1 MDKNKIYLLR
11 LNCKDQVG
19 IVSKISTL
27 LANKNCNIIE
37 SKQFTDQDTNSFFIR
52 QSFQLPNELSIETI
66 NKEFKNLSNILN
78 ANHEIRHIHKTLK
91 TLILASKFDHCLI
104 ELINKTKNKNLNLSI
119 EAVISNH
126 NDLKKISLLEN
137 LPFYHFPIN
146 NDKLKQEK
154 RIIEFI
160 DEKKID
166 IIILAR
172 YMQIL
177 SRNFVDRFYGKIINI
192 HHSFLPSFKG
202 AKPYHQAFERG
213 VKIIGAT
220 AHFVNQNLD
229 EGPIIEQDVEKV
241 DHELSPSDL
250 VTIGKDI
257 EARVLYKA
265 IKNFSEGRVF
275 LNGKKT
281 IVFKGDKI
289 LWMIF

>member
-1 MDKNKIYLLR
+1 MDQNKIYLLR

-27 LANKNCNIIE
+27 LANNNCNIIE

-52 QSFQLPNELSIETI
+52 QSFQLPNQLNIETI
-66 NKEFKNLSNILN
+66 KKEFENLSDILN
-78 ANHEIRHIHKTLK
+78 ANYEIRHIHKKLK
-91 TLILASKFDHCLI
+91 TLILVSKFEHCLV

-137 LPFYHFPIN
+137 IPFHYFPIN
-146 NDKLKQEK
+146 NDKLHQEK
-154 RIIEFI
+154 NIIQFI
-160 DEKKID
+160 NENKID

-177 SRNFVDRFYGKIINI
+177 SKNFVNRFYGKILNI

-229 EGPIIEQDVEKV
+229 EGPIIEQDIEKV

-250 VTIGKDI
+250 VAIGKDI

-265 IKNFSEGRVF
+265 IKNFSQGRVF

-289 LWMIF
+289 L

>member
-1 MDKNKIYLLR
+1 MDQNKIFLLR

-27 LANKNCNIIE
+27 LANNNCNIIE

-52 QSFQLPNELSIETI
+52 QSFQLPHQLNIETI
-66 NKEFKNLSNILN
+66 IKEFENLSDILN
-78 ANHEIRHIHKTLK
+78 ANYEIRHIHKTLK
-91 TLILASKFDHCLI
+91 TLILVSKFDHCLI
-104 ELINKTKNKNLNLSI
+104 ELINKTKNKNLNISI

-126 NDLKKISLLEN
+126 NDLKKISLVEN
-137 LPFYHFPIN
+137 IPFYHFPIN
-146 NDKLKQEK
+146 NNKLHQEK
-154 RIIEFI
+154 NIIQFI

-177 SRNFVDRFYGKIINI
+177 SKNFVNRFYGKIINI

-229 EGPIIEQDVEKV
+229 EGPIIEQDIEKV

-250 VTIGKDI
+250 VAIGKDI

-265 IKNFSEGRVF
+265 VKNFSEGRVF

-289 LWMIF
+289 L

>member
-1 MDKNKIYLLR
+1 MDQNKIYLLR

-27 LANKNCNIIE
+27 LANNNCNIIE

-52 QSFQLPNELSIETI
+52 QSFQLPNQLNIETI
-66 NKEFKNLSNILN
+66 KKEFQNLSDILN
-78 ANHEIRHIHKTLK
+78 ANYEIKHIHKTLK
-91 TLILASKFDHCLI
+91 TLILVSKFDHCLV

-126 NDLKKISLLEN
+126 NDLKKISLVEN
-137 LPFYHFPIN
+137 IPFHHFPIN
-146 NDKLKQEK
+146 NDKLHQEK
-154 RIIEFI
+154 NIIQFI
-160 DEKKID
+160 DENKIE

-177 SRNFVDRFYGKIINI
+177 SKNFVNRFYGKIINI

-202 AKPYHQAFERG
+202 AKPYHQAYERG

-220 AHFVNQNLD
+220 AHFVNENLD
-229 EGPIIEQDVEKV
+229 EGPIIEQDIEKV

-250 VTIGKDI
+250 VAIGKDI

-265 IKNFSEGRVF
+265 IKNFSQGRVF

-289 LWMIF
+289 L

>member
-1 MDKNKIYLLR
+1 MNQDKVYLLR
-11 LNCKDQVG
+11 LNCKDKVG

-52 QSFQLPNELSIETI
+52 QSFELPNELNIKI
-66 NKEFKNLSNILN
+66 IKKEFENLSVTLN
-78 ANHEIRHIHKTLK
+78 AEYEIRHIQKTLK
-91 TLILASKFDHCLI
+91 TIIMVSKFDHCLI
-104 ELINKTKNKNLNLSI
+104 ELINKTKNKNLNLAI

-126 NDLKKISLLEN
+126 NDLKKTSSLETI
-137 LPFYHFPIN
+137 PYHHFPIN
-146 NDKLKQEK
+146 KDKLNQEK
-154 RIIEFI
+154 RIIEVI
-160 DEKKID
+160 NEKKID

-289 LWMIF
+289 L

>member
-1 MDKNKIYLLR
+1 MDQNKIFLLR

-52 QSFQLPNELSIETI
+52 QSFQLPNQLNIETI
-66 NKEFKNLSNILN
+66 KKEFENLSDILN
-78 ANHEIRHIHKTLK
+78 ANYEIRHIHKTLK
-91 TLILASKFDHCLI
+91 TLILVSKFDHCLV

-126 NDLKKISLLEN
+126 NDLKKISLVEN
-137 LPFYHFPIN
+137 IPFYHFPIN
-146 NDKLKQEK
+146 KDKLHQEK
-154 RIIEFI
+154 NIIQFI

-177 SRNFVDRFYGKIINI
+177 SKNFVNRFYGKIINI

-289 LWMIF
+289 L

>member
-1 MDKNKIYLLR
+1 MNQDKVYLLR

-52 QSFQLPNELSIETI
+52 QSFELPNELNIKI
-66 NKEFKNLSNILN
+66 IKKEFENLSVTLN
-78 ANHEIRHIHKTLK
+78 AEYEIRHIQKTLK
-91 TLILASKFDHCLI
+91 TIIMVSKFDHCLI

-119 EAVISNH
+119 EAVVSNH
-126 NDLKKISLLEN
+126 NDLKKISSLETI
-137 LPFYHFPIN
+137 PYHHFPIN
-146 NDKLKQEK
+146 NDKLNQEK
-154 RIIEFI
+154 KIIRVI
-160 DEKKID
+160 NEKKID

-250 VTIGKDI
+250 VAIGKDI

-289 LWMIF
+289 L

>member
-1 MDKNKIYLLR
+1 MDQNKIYLLR
-11 LNCKDQVG
+11 LNCKDQIG

-52 QSFQLPNELSIETI
+52 QTFQLPNELNIETI
-66 NKEFKNLSNILN
+66 KKEFENLSDILN
-78 ANHEIRHIHKTLK
+78 ANYEIRHINKILK
-91 TLILASKFDHCLI
+91 TLILVSKFDHCLV

-126 NDLKKISLLEN
+126 DDLKNISLLEN
-137 LPFYHFPIN
+137 IPFHHFPIK
-146 NDKLKQEK
+146 NDKLNQEK
-154 RIIEFI
+154 RIIQFI

-177 SRNFVDRFYGKIINI
+177 SKNFVNRFYGKIINI

-229 EGPIIEQDVEKV
+229 EGPIIEQDIEKV

-250 VTIGKDI
+250 VAIGKDI

-289 LWMIF
+289 L

>member
-1 MDKNKIYLLR
+1 MDKDKIYLLR

-19 IVSKISTL
+19 IVSKISTI
-27 LANKNCNIIE
+27 LANRNCNIIE

-52 QSFQLPNELSIETI
+52 QSFLLPDQLNIETI
-66 NKEFKNLSNILN
+66 KKEFENLSDILN
-78 ANHEIRHIHKTLK
+78 ANYEIRHIHKTLK

-126 NDLKKISLLEN
+126 NDLKKISSLEN
-137 LPFYHFPIN
+137 LPFHHFPIN

-160 DEKKID
+160 DEKKIE

-177 SRNFVDRFYGKIINI
+177 SRNFVNRFYGKIINI

-289 LWMIF
+289 L

>member
-1 MDKNKIYLLR
+1 MDQEKIYLLR
-11 LNCKDQVG
+11 LKCKDQVG
-19 IVSKISTL
+19 IVSKISTV
-27 LANKNCNIIE
+27 LANINCNNIE

-52 QSFQLPNELSIETI
+52 QSFQLPNELNIKAI
-66 NKEFKNLSNILN
+66 NKEFENLSKILN
-78 ANHEIRHIHKTLK
+78 ANYEIRHIHKTLK
-91 TLILASKFDHCLI
+91 TLILVSKFDHCLI
-104 ELINKTKNKNLNLSI
+104 ELINKTNNKNLNLSI
-119 EAVISNH
+119 EGVISNH
-126 NDLKKISLLEN
+126 NDLENISSLES
-137 LPFYHFPIN
+137 LPFYYFPIN
-146 NDKLKQEK
+146 NDKFNQEK

-160 DEKKID
+160 HKKKID

-177 SRNFVDRFYGKIINI
+177 SRNFVNEFYGKIINI

-241 DHELSPSDL
+241 DHELSPNDL
-250 VTIGKDI
+250 VAIGKDI

-265 IKNFSEGRVF
+265 IKNYSEGRVF

-289 LWMIF
+289 L

>member
-1 MDKNKIYLLR
+1 MDQDRIYLLR

-52 QSFQLPNELSIETI
+52 QSFNLPIGLSIETI
-66 NKEFKNLSNILN
+66 NKEFENLSNILN
-78 ANHEIRHIHKTLK
+78 ATYEIRHIHKTLK
-91 TLILASKFDHCLI
+91 TLILVSKFDHCLI
-104 ELINKTKNKNLNLSI
+104 ELINKTKSKNLNLSI

-126 NDLKKISLLEN
+126 NDLKNITSLES

-146 NDKLKQEK
+146 NDKLNQEK
-154 RIIEFI
+154 CIIEFI
-160 DEKKID
+160 EENKID

-177 SRNFVDRFYGKIINI
+177 STKFVDQFYGKIINI

-229 EGPIIEQDVEKV
+229 EGPIIEQDIEKV
-241 DHELSPSDL
+241 DHELTPSDL
-250 VTIGKDI
+250 VAIGKDI

-281 IVFKGDKI
+281 VVFKGDKI
-289 LWMIF
+289 L

>member
-1 MDKNKIYLLR
+1 MNQDKIYLLR
-11 LNCKDQVG
+11 LNCKDKVG

-52 QSFQLPNELSIETI
+52 QSFQLPNELNIENI
-66 NKEFKNLSNILN
+66 NKEFENLSDILN
-78 ANHEIRHIHKTLK
+78 ANYEIRHIHKTLK
-91 TLILASKFDHCLI
+91 TLILVSKFDHCLI

-119 EAVISNH
+119 EAIISNH
-126 NDLKKISLLEN
+126 NDMKKISSVESI
-137 LPFYHFPIN
+137 PFYHFPIN
-146 NDKLKQEK
+146 NDKLNQEK
-154 RIIEFI
+154 RIVEFI

-177 SRNFVDRFYGKIINI
+177 SKNFVNRFYGKIINI

-250 VTIGKDI
+250 VAIGKDI

-289 LWMIF
+289 L

>member
-1 MDKNKIYLLR
+1 MDHNKIYLLR

-27 LANKNCNIIE
+27 LANNNCNIIE

-52 QSFQLPNELSIETI
+52 QSFQLPNQLNIENI
-66 NKEFKNLSNILN
+66 KKEFENLSDILN
-78 ANHEIRHIHKTLK
+78 ANYEIRHIHKTLK
-91 TLILASKFDHCLI
+91 TLILVSKFDHCLV
-104 ELINKTKNKNLNLSI
+104 ELINKTKNKNLNLSL

-126 NDLKKISLLEN
+126 NDLKKISLVEN
-137 LPFYHFPIN
+137 IPFHHFPIN
-146 NDKLKQEK
+146 NDKLHQEK
-154 RIIEFI
+154 NIIQFI

-177 SRNFVDRFYGKIINI
+177 SNNFVNRFYGKIINI

-229 EGPIIEQDVEKV
+229 EGPIIEQDIEKV
-241 DHELSPSDL
+241 DHELRPSDL
-250 VTIGKDI
+250 VAIGKDI

-265 IKNFSEGRVF
+265 IKNFSQGRVF

-289 LWMIF
+289 L

>member
-1 MDKNKIYLLR
+1 MDQNKIYLLR
-11 LNCKDQVG
+11 LNCKDQIG

-27 LANKNCNIIE
+27 LANNNCNIIE

-52 QSFQLPNELSIETI
+52 QSFQLPDQLNIETI
-66 NKEFKNLSNILN
+66 KKEFENLSDILN
-78 ANHEIRHIHKTLK
+78 ANYEIRHIHKTLK
-91 TLILASKFDHCLI
+91 TLILASKFDHCLV

-126 NDLKKISLLEN
+126 NDLKKISLVEN
-137 LPFYHFPIN
+137 IPFYHFPIN
-146 NDKLKQEK
+146 NDKLHQEK
-154 RIIEFI
+154 NIIQFI
-160 DEKKID
+160 DENKID

-177 SRNFVDRFYGKIINI
+177 SKNFVNKFYGKIINI

-220 AHFVNQNLD
+220 AHFVNENLD
-229 EGPIIEQDVEKV
+229 EGPIIEQDIEKV

-250 VTIGKDI
+250 VAIGKDI

-265 IKNFSEGRVF
+265 IKNYSQGRVF

-289 LWMIF
+289 L

>member
-1 MDKNKIYLLR
+1 MDQNKIYLLR

-27 LANKNCNIIE
+27 LANNNCNIIE

-52 QSFQLPNELSIETI
+52 QSFQLPNQLNIETI
-66 NKEFKNLSNILN
+66 KKEFENLSDILN
-78 ANHEIRHIHKTLK
+78 ANYEIRHIHKILK
-91 TLILASKFDHCLI
+91 TLILVSKFDHCLV

-126 NDLKKISLLEN
+126 DDLKNISLLEN
-137 LPFYHFPIN
+137 IPFHHFPIN
-146 NDKLKQEK
+146 NDKLHQEK
-154 RIIEFI
+154 NIIQFI
-160 DEKKID
+160 DENKID

-177 SRNFVDRFYGKIINI
+177 SKNFVNKFYGKIINI

-220 AHFVNQNLD
+220 AHFVNENLD
-229 EGPIIEQDVEKV
+229 EGPIIEQDIEKV

-250 VTIGKDI
+250 VAIGKDI

-265 IKNFSEGRVF
+265 IKNYSQGRVF

-289 LWMIF
+289 L

>member
-1 MDKNKIYLLR
+1 MDQDKIYLLR

-78 ANHEIRHIHKTLK
+78 ANYEIRHINKTLK

-126 NDLKKISLLEN
+126 NDLKKISLAEN
-137 LPFYHFPIN
+137 IPFHYFPIN
-146 NDKLKQEK
+146 NDKLNQEK
-154 RIIEFI
+154 HIIQFI

-177 SRNFVDRFYGKIINI
+177 SRNFVDQFYGKIINI

-289 LWMIF
+289 L

>member
-1 MDKNKIYLLR
+1 MDQDKIYLLR

-52 QSFQLPNELSIETI
+52 QSFLLPNKLSIETI
-66 NKEFKNLSNILN
+66 NKDFENLSKILN
-78 ANHEIRHIHKTLK
+78 ANYEIRHINKTLK
-91 TLILASKFDHCLI
+91 TLILVSKFDHCLI
-104 ELINKTKNKNLNLSI
+104 ELINKTKNKNLKLSI

-126 NDLKKISLLEN
+126 IALKNIPLVEG

-146 NDKLKQEK
+146 NDKLNQER

-160 DEKKID
+160 NKKKID

-177 SRNFVDRFYGKIINI
+177 SINFVNQFYGKIINI

-250 VTIGKDI
+250 VEIGKDI

-289 LWMIF
+289 L

>member
-1 MDKNKIYLLR
+1 MNQDKVYLLR
-11 LNCKDQVG
+11 LNCKDHVG

-52 QSFQLPNELSIETI
+52 QSFELPNELNIKI
-66 NKEFKNLSNILN
+66 IKKEFENLAVTLN
-78 ANHEIRHIHKTLK
+78 AEYEIRHIQKTLK
-91 TLILASKFDHCLI
+91 TIIMVSKFDHCLI

-126 NDLKKISLLEN
+126 NDLKKISSLETI
-137 LPFYHFPIN
+137 PYHHFPIN
-146 NDKLKQEK
+146 NDKLNQEK
-154 RIIEFI
+154 RIIEVI
-160 DEKKID
+160 NKKKID

-177 SRNFVDRFYGKIINI
+177 SRDFVDRFYGKIINI

-241 DHELSPSDL
+241 DHELSASDL
-250 VTIGKDI
+250 VSIGKDI

-281 IVFKGDKI
+281 IVFRGDKI
-289 LWMIF
+289 L

>member
-1 MDKNKIYLLR
+1 MDQNKIFLLR

-27 LANKNCNIIE
+27 LANNNCNIIE

-52 QSFQLPNELSIETI
+52 QSFQLPNQLNIETI
-66 NKEFKNLSNILN
+66 KKEFENLSDILN
-78 ANHEIRHIHKTLK
+78 ANYEIRHIHKTLK
-91 TLILASKFDHCLI
+91 TLILVSKFDHCLI

-126 NDLKKISLLEN
+126 NDLKKISLVEN
-137 LPFYHFPIN
+137 IPFYHFPIN
-146 NDKLKQEK
+146 NDKLHQENN
-154 RIIEFI
+154 IIKFI

-177 SRNFVDRFYGKIINI
+177 SKNFVNRFYGKIINI

-229 EGPIIEQDVEKV
+229 EGPIIEQDIEKV

-250 VTIGKDI
+250 VAIGKDI

-265 IKNFSEGRVF
+265 IKNFSQGRVF

-289 LWMIF
+289 L

>member
-1 MDKNKIYLLR
+1 MDQDKIYLLR
-11 LNCKDQVG
+11 LNCKDKVG
-19 IVSKISTL
+19 IISKISTL

-52 QSFQLPNELSIETI
+52 QSFQLPNELCIESI

-78 ANHEIRHIHKTLK
+78 ANFEIRHIHKTLK
-91 TLILASKFDHCLI
+91 TLILVSKFDHCLI

-126 NDLKKISLLEN
+126 NDLKKVSLVEN
-137 LPFYHFPIN
+137 LPFHHFPIN

-154 RIIEFI
+154 RIIKFI

-177 SRNFVDRFYGKIINI
+177 SRNFVDRYYGKIINI

-202 AKPYHQAFERG
+202 AKPYHQAYERG

-220 AHFVNQNLD
+220 AHFVNLELD
-229 EGPIIEQDVEKV
+229 EGPIIEQDIEKV
-241 DHELSPSDL
+241 DHELSPNDL
-250 VTIGKDI
+250 ISIGKDI

-281 IVFKGDKI
+281 IVFKGDK
-289 LWMIF
+289 LT

>member
-1 MDKNKIYLLR
+1 MNQDKIYLLR
-11 LNCKDQVG
+11 LNCKDKVG

-37 SKQFTDQDTNSFFIR
+37 SKQFTDQDTNNFFIR
-52 QSFQLPNELSIETI
+52 QSFQLPNELNIENI
-66 NKEFKNLSNILN
+66 NKEFENLSDILN
-78 ANHEIRHIHKTLK
+78 ANYEIRHIHKTLK
-91 TLILASKFDHCLI
+91 TLILVSKFDHCLI
-104 ELINKTKNKNLNLSI
+104 ELINKTKNKSLNLSI
-119 EAVISNH
+119 EAIISNH
-126 NDLKKISLLEN
+126 NDMKKISSVESI
-137 LPFYHFPIN
+137 PFYHFPIN
-146 NDKLKQEK
+146 NDKLNQEK

-160 DEKKID
+160 DDKKID

-177 SRNFVDRFYGKIINI
+177 SKNFVNRFYGKIINI

-250 VTIGKDI
+250 VAIGKDI

-289 LWMIF
+289 L

>member
-1 MDKNKIYLLR
+1 MDQNKIYLLR

-27 LANKNCNIIE
+27 LANNNCNIIE

-52 QSFQLPNELSIETI
+52 QSFQLPNQLNIETI
-66 NKEFKNLSNILN
+66 KKEFENLSDILN
-78 ANHEIRHIHKTLK
+78 ANYEIRHINKILK
-91 TLILASKFDHCLI
+91 TLILVSKFDHCLV

-126 NDLKKISLLEN
+126 DDLKNISLLEN
-137 LPFYHFPIN
+137 IPFHHFPIN
-146 NDKLKQEK
+146 NDKLHQEK
-154 RIIEFI
+154 NIIQFI
-160 DEKKID
+160 DENNID

-177 SRNFVDRFYGKIINI
+177 SKNFVNRFYGKIINI

-229 EGPIIEQDVEKV
+229 EGPIIEQDIEKV

-250 VTIGKDI
+250 VAIGKDI

-265 IKNFSEGRVF
+265 IKNFSQGRVF

-289 LWMIF
+289 L

>member
-1 MDKNKIYLLR
+1 MNQDKVYLLR

-52 QSFQLPNELSIETI
+52 QSFELPNELNIKI
-66 NKEFKNLSNILN
+66 IKKEFENLAVTLN
-78 ANHEIRHIHKTLK
+78 AEYEIRHIQKTLK
-91 TLILASKFDHCLI
+91 TIIMVSKFDHCLI
-104 ELINKTKNKNLNLSI
+104 ELINKTKNKNLNLAI

-126 NDLKKISLLEN
+126 NDLKKNSSLETI
-137 LPFYHFPIN
+137 PYHHFPIN
-146 NDKLKQEK
+146 KDKLNQEK
-154 RIIEFI
+154 RIIEVI
-160 DEKKID
+160 NEKKID

-177 SRNFVDRFYGKIINI
+177 SRDFVDRFYGKIINI

-250 VTIGKDI
+250 VAIGKDI

-281 IVFKGDKI
+281 IVFRGDKI
-289 LWMIF
+289 L

>member
-1 MDKNKIYLLR
+1 MDQNRIYLLR

-19 IVSKISTL
+19 IVAKISTL

-52 QSFQLPNELSIETI
+52 QSFQLPNELNVETI
-66 NKEFKNLSNILN
+66 NKEFEKLSRILN
-78 ANHEIRHIHKTLK
+78 AKYEIRHIHKTFK
-91 TLILASKFDHCLI
+91 TLILVSKFDHCLI

-126 NDLKKISLLEN
+126 GNLKKISSLEN
-137 LPFYHFPIN
+137 IAFHHFPIE
-146 NDKLKQEK
+146 NDKLNQEK

-160 DEKKID
+160 DKKKID

-177 SRNFVDRFYGKIINI
+177 SRNFVNRFYGKIINI

-229 EGPIIEQDVEKV
+229 EGPIIEQDTEKV

-250 VTIGKDI
+250 VAIGKDI

-265 IKNFSEGRVF
+265 VKNFSEGRVF

-289 LWMIF
+289 L

>member
-1 MDKNKIYLLR
+1 MDRNRIYLLR
-11 LNCKDQVG
+11 LNCKDQIG

-27 LANKNCNIIE
+27 LANKDCNIIE
-37 SKQFTDQDTNSFFIR
+37 SKQFTDQNTNSFFIR
-52 QSFQLPNELSIETI
+52 QSFQLPNELNIETI
-66 NKEFKNLSNILN
+66 NKEFEDLSVILN
-78 ANHEIRHIHKTLK
+78 ATYEIRHIHKTLK
-91 TLILASKFDHCLI
+91 TLILVSKFEHCLI
-104 ELINKTKNKNLNLSI
+104 ELINKVKSKNLNLSI

-126 NDLKKISLLEN
+126 NELRKISSLESI
-137 LPFYHFPIN
+137 PFQYLPIN
-146 NDKLKQEK
+146 NDKLNQEK
-154 RIIEFI
+154 LIVKFIE
-160 DEKKID
+160 EKKID
-166 IIILAR
+166 VIILAR

-250 VTIGKDI
+250 IAIGKDI

-289 LWMIF
+289 L

>member
-1 MDKNKIYLLR
+1 MNQDKIYLLR

-19 IVSKISTL
+19 IVSKISAL

-52 QSFQLPNELSIETI
+52 QSFQLPNELNIENI
-66 NKEFKNLSNILN
+66 NKEFENLSDILN
-78 ANHEIRHIHKTLK
+78 ANFEIRHIHKTLK
-91 TLILASKFDHCLI
+91 TLILVSKFDHCLI

-119 EAVISNH
+119 EAIISNH
-126 NDLKKISLLEN
+126 NDMKKISSMESI
-137 LPFYHFPIN
+137 PFYHFPIN
-146 NDKLKQEK
+146 NDKFNQEK

-160 DEKKID
+160 DDKKIE

-177 SRNFVDRFYGKIINI
+177 SKNFVNRFYGKIINI

-229 EGPIIEQDVEKV
+229 EGPIIEQDIEKV

-250 VTIGKDI
+250 VAIGKDI

-265 IKNFSEGRVF
+265 IKNFSDGRVF

-289 LWMIF
+289 L

>member
-1 MDKNKIYLLR
+1 MNQDKVYLLR
-11 LNCKDQVG
+11 LNCKDQIG

-52 QSFQLPNELSIETI
+52 QSFELPNELNIEI
-66 NKEFKNLSNILN
+66 IKKEFENLSVTLN
-78 ANHEIRHIHKTLK
+78 AEYEIRHIQKTLK
-91 TLILASKFDHCLI
+91 TIIMVSKFDHCLI

-119 EAVISNH
+119 EAVVSNH
-126 NDLKKISLLEN
+126 NDLKKISSLETI
-137 LPFYHFPIN
+137 PYHYFPIN
-146 NDKLKQEK
+146 NDKYNQEK
-154 RIIEFI
+154 KIIRVI
-160 DEKKID
+160 NEKKID

-250 VTIGKDI
+250 VAIGKDI

-289 LWMIF
+289 L

>member
-1 MDKNKIYLLR
+1 MDKDKIYLLR

-52 QSFQLPNELSIETI
+52 QSFQLPNQLNIETI
-66 NKEFKNLSNILN
+66 KKEFENLSDFLN
-78 ANHEIRHIHKTLK
+78 ANYEIRRIQKTLK
-91 TLILASKFDHCLI
+91 TLILVSKFDHCLV

-126 NDLKKISLLEN
+126 NDLEKISLVEN
-137 LPFYHFPIN
+137 IPFHHFPIN
-146 NDKLKQEK
+146 NDKLHQEK
-154 RIIEFI
+154 NIIQFI
-160 DEKKID
+160 DENKID

-177 SRNFVDRFYGKIINI
+177 SKNFVNRFYGKIINI

-220 AHFVNQNLD
+220 AHFVNENLD
-229 EGPIIEQDVEKV
+229 EGPIIEQDIEKV

-250 VTIGKDI
+250 VAIGKDI

-265 IKNFSEGRVF
+265 IKNFSQGRVF

-289 LWMIF
+289 L

>member
-1 MDKNKIYLLR
+1 MNQDKVYLLR

-52 QSFQLPNELSIETI
+52 QSFELPNELNIKI
-66 NKEFKNLSNILN
+66 IKKEFENLSVALN
-78 ANHEIRHIHKTLK
+78 AEFEIRHIQKTLK
-91 TLILASKFDHCLI
+91 TIIMVSKFDHCLI

-119 EAVISNH
+119 EAVVSNH
-126 NDLKKISLLEN
+126 NDLKKNSSLETI
-137 LPFYHFPIN
+137 PYHHFPIN
-146 NDKLKQEK
+146 NDKLNQEK
-154 RIIEFI
+154 SIIEVI
-160 DEKKID
+160 NEKKID

-289 LWMIF
+289 L

>member
-1 MDKNKIYLLR
+1 MDKDKIYLLR

-78 ANHEIRHIHKTLK
+78 ANYEIRHIHKTLK

-126 NDLKKISLLEN
+126 NDLKKISSFEN
-137 LPFYHFPIN
+137 LPFHHFPIN

-160 DEKKID
+160 YEKKID

-177 SRNFVDRFYGKIINI
+177 SRNFVDQFYGKIINI

-250 VTIGKDI
+250 VAIGKDI

-289 LWMIF
+289 L

>member
-1 MDKNKIYLLR
+1 MDQNKIYLLR

-27 LANKNCNIIE
+27 LANNNCNIIE

-52 QSFQLPNELSIETI
+52 QSFHLPNQLNIETI
-66 NKEFKNLSNILN
+66 KKEFENLSDFLN
-78 ANHEIRHIHKTLK
+78 AKYEIRHIHKTLK
-91 TLILASKFDHCLI
+91 TLILVSKFDHCLV

-119 EAVISNH
+119 KAVISNH
-126 NDLKKISLLEN
+126 NDLKKISLVEN
-137 LPFYHFPIN
+137 IPFHHFPIN
-146 NDKLKQEK
+146 DDKLHQEK
-154 RIIEFI
+154 NIIQFI
-160 DEKKID
+160 NENKID

-177 SRNFVDRFYGKIINI
+177 SKNFVNRFYGKIINI

-220 AHFVNQNLD
+220 AHFVNENLD
-229 EGPIIEQDVEKV
+229 EGPIIEQDIEKV
-241 DHELSPSDL
+241 NHELSPSDL
-250 VTIGKDI
+250 VAIGKDI

-265 IKNFSEGRVF
+265 IKNFSQGRVF

-281 IVFKGDKI
+281 IVFEGDKI
-289 LWMIF
+289 L

>member
-1 MDKNKIYLLR
+1 MDQNKIYLLR

-27 LANKNCNIIE
+27 LANNNCNIIE

-52 QSFQLPNELSIETI
+52 QSFQLPNQLNIETI
-66 NKEFKNLSNILN
+66 KKEFENLSDILN
-78 ANHEIRHIHKTLK
+78 ANYEIRHIHKTLK
-91 TLILASKFDHCLI
+91 TIILVSKFDHCLI

-126 NDLKKISLLEN
+126 NDLEKISLVEN
-137 LPFYHFPIN
+137 IPFHHFPIN
-146 NDKLKQEK
+146 NDKLDQEK
-154 RIIEFI
+154 NIIQFI

-177 SRNFVDRFYGKIINI
+177 SKNFVNRFYGKIINI

-220 AHFVNQNLD
+220 AHFVNENLD
-229 EGPIIEQDVEKV
+229 EGPIIEQDIEKV

-250 VTIGKDI
+250 VEIGKDI

-289 LWMIF
+289 L

>member
-1 MDKNKIYLLR
+1 MDKDKIYLLR

-52 QSFQLPNELSIETI
+52 QSFQLPNELRIETI

-78 ANHEIRHIHKTLK
+78 ANYEIRHIHKTLK

-126 NDLKKISLLEN
+126 NDLKKISSLEN
-137 LPFYHFPIN
+137 LPFHYFPIN

-177 SRNFVDRFYGKIINI
+177 SRNFVDQFYGKIINI

-257 EARVLYKA
+257 EARVLYRA
-265 IKNFSEGRVF
+265 IKAHSERRVF
-275 LNGKKT
+275 LNDNRT
-281 IVFKGDKI
+281 IVFRGQRI
-289 LWMIF
+289 

>member
-1 MDKNKIYLLR
+1 MDQDRVYLLR

-37 SKQFTDQDTNSFFIR
+37 SKQFTDQDTNNFFIR
-52 QSFQLPNELSIETI
+52 QSFQMPIGLNIETI
-66 NKEFKNLSNILN
+66 NEEFKNLSNILN
-78 ANHEIRHIHKTLK
+78 CNYEIRHVNKTLK
-91 TLILASKFDHCLI
+91 TLILVSKFDHCLI

-126 NDLKKISLLEN
+126 NDLKKISSVER

-146 NDKLKQEK
+146 NDKLNQEK
-154 RIIEFI
+154 YIIEYI
-160 DEKKID
+160 EEKKIE

-177 SRNFVDRFYGKIINI
+177 SENFVNQFYGKIINI

-220 AHFVNQNLD
+220 AHFVSQNLD

-250 VTIGKDI
+250 VAIGKDI

-275 LNGKKT
+275 LNGEKT
-281 IVFKGDKI
+281 VVFKGDKI
-289 LWMIF
+289 L

>member
-1 MDKNKIYLLR
+1 MNQDKVYLLR
-11 LNCKDQVG
+11 LNCKDQIG

-52 QSFQLPNELSIETI
+52 QSFELPNELNIKI
-66 NKEFKNLSNILN
+66 IKKEFENLSVTLN
-78 ANHEIRHIHKTLK
+78 AEYEIRHIQKTLK
-91 TLILASKFDHCLI
+91 TIIMVSKFDHCLI

-119 EAVISNH
+119 EAVVSNH
-126 NDLKKISLLEN
+126 NDLKKISSLET
-137 LPFYHFPIN
+137 LPYHHFPIV
-146 NDKLKQEK
+146 NDKLNQEK
-154 RIIEFI
+154 KIIRVI
-160 DEKKID
+160 NEKRID

-250 VTIGKDI
+250 VAIGKDI

-289 LWMIF
+289 L

>member
-1 MDKNKIYLLR
+1 MDKDKVYLLR

-52 QSFQLPNELSIETI
+52 QSFQLPNETSIETI
-66 NKEFKNLSNILN
+66 NREFKNLSNILN
-78 ANHEIRHIHKTLK
+78 ANYEIRHIHKTLK

-119 EAVISNH
+119 DAVISNH
-126 NDLKKISLLEN
+126 NDLRNSSSLES
-137 LPFYHFPIN
+137 LPFYYFPIN
-146 NDKLKQEK
+146 NDKFNQEK

-160 DEKKID
+160 HKKNID

-177 SRNFVDRFYGKIINI
+177 SRNFVNEFYGKIINI

-250 VTIGKDI
+250 VAIGKDI

-289 LWMIF
+289 L

>member
-1 MDKNKIYLLR
+1 MDQNKIYLLR

-27 LANKNCNIIE
+27 LANNNCNIIE

-52 QSFQLPNELSIETI
+52 QSFHLPNQLNIETI
-66 NKEFKNLSNILN
+66 KKEFENLSDFLN
-78 ANHEIRHIHKTLK
+78 AKYEIRHIHKTLK
-91 TLILASKFDHCLI
+91 TLILVSKFDHCLV

-119 EAVISNH
+119 KAVISNH
-126 NDLKKISLLEN
+126 NDLKKISLVEN
-137 LPFYHFPIN
+137 IPFHHFPIN
-146 NDKLKQEK
+146 DDKLHQEK
-154 RIIEFI
+154 NIIQFI
-160 DEKKID
+160 DENKID

-177 SRNFVDRFYGKIINI
+177 SKNFVNRFYGKIINI

-229 EGPIIEQDVEKV
+229 EGPIIEQDIEKV

-250 VTIGKDI
+250 AAIGKDI

-265 IKNFSEGRVF
+265 IKNFSQGRVF

-281 IVFKGDKI
+281 IVFEGDKI
-289 LWMIF
+289 L